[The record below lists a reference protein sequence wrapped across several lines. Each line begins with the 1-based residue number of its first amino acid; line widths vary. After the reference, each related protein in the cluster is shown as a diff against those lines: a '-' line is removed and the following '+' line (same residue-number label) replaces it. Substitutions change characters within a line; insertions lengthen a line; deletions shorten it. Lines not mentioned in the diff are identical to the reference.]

1 LSERIEKGGDCMTR
15 EMEYAKCIALL
26 CKIYRMEKIT
36 DAEFHFVKDKLK
48 SRYLIV
54 DETNEAA

>member
-1 LSERIEKGGDCMTR
+1 MTR